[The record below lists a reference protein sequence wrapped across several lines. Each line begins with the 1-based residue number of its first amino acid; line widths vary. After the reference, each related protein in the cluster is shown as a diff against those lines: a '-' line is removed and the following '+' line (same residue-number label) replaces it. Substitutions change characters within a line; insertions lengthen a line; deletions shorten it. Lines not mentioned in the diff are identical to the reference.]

1 MMMIY
6 INYKIHVS
14 IYRPMNTA
22 DTLLKNEAEG
32 SVNNDDYHTLS
43 DKSQTNNNSLDVQL
57 VSSQGK
63 IQ

>member
-1 MMMIY
+1 
-6 INYKIHVS
+6 
-14 IYRPMNTA
+14 MNTA